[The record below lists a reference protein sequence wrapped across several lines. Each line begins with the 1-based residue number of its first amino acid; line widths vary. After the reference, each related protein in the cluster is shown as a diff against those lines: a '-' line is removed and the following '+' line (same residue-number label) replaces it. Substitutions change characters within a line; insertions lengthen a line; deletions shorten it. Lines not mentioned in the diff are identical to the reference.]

1 MMIGCRLEGK
11 GLTSLYYVYSRGGRT
26 SLVYTLQGGQI
37 TLVYI
42 LEGGRTSFA
51 YTLEGDGQ
59 P

>member
-26 SLVYTLQGGQI
+26 ALVYTLEGGRI

-42 LEGGRTSFA
+42 LEGERTTA
-51 YTLEGDGQ
+51 YTLEGGRTI
-59 P
+59 